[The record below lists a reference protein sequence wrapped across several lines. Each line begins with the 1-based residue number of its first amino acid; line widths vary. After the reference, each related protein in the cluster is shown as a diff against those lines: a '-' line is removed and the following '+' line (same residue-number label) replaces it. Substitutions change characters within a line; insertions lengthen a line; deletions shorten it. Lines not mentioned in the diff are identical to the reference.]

1 MSLTSALGQM
11 LLLEGLIFY
20 LLGKAKHGHK
30 RLGLKSL
37 ELLSSP
43 IVTVS
48 LSSYFLSGEHLRCGF
63 SENHETH
70 CRLLCLKEC

>member
-11 LLLEGLIFY
+11 LLLEGLILY
-20 LLGKAKHGHK
+20 LLEKAKHGHE

-43 IVTVS
+43 IFTVS
-48 LSSYFLSGEHLRCGF
+48 LSSYFLSCEHLRCGF

-70 CRLLCLKEC
+70 RRLLCLKEC